1 MLNLSNYAD
10 FFTTAKT
17 SIEDGTF
24 AKLTLAKTI
33 GKPELQNIYV
43 RTKVEDGILKLAV
56 TFKIY
61 KDGLQEIEKI
71 IALSEME
78 SELIPYINNP
88 FMSVLLF
95 TTEADVTMKLNK
107 KRLATITEQAPTF
120 KNADAVLIEYLAK
133 KH

>member
-1 MLNLSNYAD
+1 MQNLTTYTD
-10 FFTTAKT
+10 FFNTVKT
-17 SIEDGTF
+17 SIDEGTF

-43 RTKVEDGILKLAV
+43 RTAIEEAVLKLSV

-61 KDGLQEIEKI
+61 KEGLQEIEKT
-71 IALSEME
+71 IALNDME
-78 SELIPYINNP
+78 AELIPYINNP

-107 KRLATITEQAPTF
+107 KRVATITEQPPTF
-120 KNADAVLIEYLAK
+120 KNADAVLLDFLNK
-133 KH
+133 